1 MNQLQFYKPNPSA
14 KGHACSFWRNSEDNT
29 FWCSMIKQHRWNA
42 KTRIGSFSENKDDPQ
57 KRVIVKFS
65 VTEICAIIDSIL
77 RNSSCDGYHGSNQIV
92 KYKFGPYQKEG
103 KQVGFSFG
111 VQKEDKEDSTNKQSY
126 IIGFTFPESRLLVNY
141 LETIVK
147 QSFLSGSKDKDKS
160 REEN

>member
-1 MNQLQFYKPNPSA
+1 
-14 KGHACSFWRNSEDNT
+14 
-29 FWCSMIKQHRWNA
+29 MIKQHRWNA

>member
-1 MNQLQFYKPNPSA
+1 
-14 KGHACSFWRNSEDNT
+14 
-29 FWCSMIKQHRWNA
+29 MIKQKSWNA

-111 VQKEDKEDSTNKQSY
+111 IQKEDKEDSTNKQSY

-141 LETIVK
+141 LETIIK
-147 QSFLSGSKDKDKS
+147 QSFLSGGKGEGKDKS
-160 REEN
+160 GREN